1 MDRLLSASRLN
12 KHLGCPHQTALWLA
26 GVKPEPIEDPTLEL
40 VRKKGF
46 EHEALVL
53 AGLEADLGGAV
64 KINDKAPLAE
74 KVAST
79 LAAIQ
84 SNAPLIYQAAF
95 ADDSWMGL
103 PDYLLRRDG
112 EPIRYEPEDA
122 KLAHKP
128 KVEHVLQLAL
138 YAELIE
144 KLVGDGVGEGVLRV
158 ASGDPVTFD
167 LREFRFILR
176 RLMGEFEAFAQTKDH
191 VTRAVPCKACRL
203 CDYRGR
209 CNAEWRAAD
218 SVFFVAGVSFAQ
230 VLKLEVAGVTTL
242 TQLANA
248 PPEKVTG
255 MEDKTVAKLSAQAKL
270 QLRARDTGQI
280 PVETILPLEPGR
292 GFHHLPSPDAG
303 DLYFDMEGDPFFGD
317 GLEYLFGVWGPIAGQ
332 EPNFRGLWAHGE
344 AEEKAAF
351 EQLIDMFAEHLER
364 NPNAHIYHYARYEP
378 NALKRLA
385 MRYATRELVL
395 DDMLRE
401 RRFVD
406 LLVVVRQG
414 IRAGVESYSLKELEK
429 IYGQVRAGDVT
440 TAADSIVEYERWRD
454 TGEPSI
460 LTSIESYNKD
470 DCISTARMHA
480 WLEGLRPAGAD
491 YQIIGETAV
500 PKPEKIAER
509 KALEVRKQEA
519 AADVRASGVGDERI
533 RELIAELIWF
543 HQRALKPGYWAMF
556 ERQSWT
562 DEDLIEDA
570 ESVGLVIRD
579 PSVAPVPDKKSFLTT
594 FRFPPQDTKLRIAE
608 TPRIAATLAYA
619 GTIKALDPEA
629 GVLVLRRGPGAQY
642 PPVFSLI
649 PSPLSR
655 PEPPEAV
662 LAFAE
667 RFGAASL
674 DDDQALMEF
683 LARAKPR
690 LMGRRE
696 GEAIA
701 AKDADLVKETIR
713 AANDLDESY
722 LFVQGPPGTGKT
734 YTISEVVIDL
744 LRKGHRVGVASNSH
758 KAINKALEEVEARA
772 KEQSFSF
779 SGVKKARD
787 DVPDTYFD
795 GANIQTVTDAKAVQ
809 PHHALVGGTAYFFSR
824 ADQLGGYDY
833 LIVDEAGQ
841 VSLGHL
847 VAMAGAARNLI
858 LVGDQMQLAQPIQG
872 VHPGETGMSCLD
884 YLLSGAATVAP
895 EYGILLNESR
905 RMHPDI
911 CTFIS
916 EAIYEKRLRP
926 HPSTEDRYLVPSA
939 DAHPAIRPSG
949 ISFLRTNHEG
959 CLQSSPEE
967 ADAIAGLVE
976 SLTKQSISINGV
988 VRPFAHTD
996 ILVVAPYN
1004 MQVNLLRQA
1013 LPPNVR
1019 VGTVDKFQGQEA
1031 PVVILSM
1038 TTSRGSEAPRGTA
1051 FLFNKNRFNVAV
1063 SRAQCLAIIVHSD
1076 QLLDGAANQIEDL
1089 ERLNLFAHAE
1099 ARAVAISGP

>member
-26 GVKPEPIEDPTLEL
+26 GVKPEPIKDPTLEL

-46 EHEALVL
+46 EHEAKVL
-53 AGLEADLGGAV
+53 AGLEAELGGAV

-95 ADDSWMGL
+95 ADDNWMGL

-158 ASGDPVTFD
+158 AGGDPITFD

-176 RLMGEFEAFAQTKDH
+176 RLMGEFEAFAQTKDQ
-191 VTRAVPCKACRL
+191 VTRAVPCEACRL

-209 CNAEWRAAD
+209 CDAEWRAAD

-270 QLRARDTGQI
+270 QLQARDTGQI

-292 GFHHLPSPDAG
+292 GFHHLPSPDTG

-317 GLEYLFGVWGPIAGQ
+317 GLEYLFGLWGPIDGQ
-332 EPNFRGLWAHGE
+332 EPNFRGLWAHNE
-344 AEEKAAF
+344 EEEKAAF

-429 IYGQVRAGDVT
+429 IYGQARSGDVT

-454 TGEPSI
+454 TGAPSI

-470 DCISTARMHA
+470 DCVSTARMHT
-480 WLEGLRPAGAD
+480 WLESLRPAGAD
-491 YQIIGETAV
+491 YQVVGEIAA
-500 PKPEKIAER
+500 PKPEKVAER
-509 KALEVRKQEA
+509 KALEARKQEA
-519 AADVRASGVGDERI
+519 AAGVRESDSGDERV
-533 RELIAELIWF
+533 RELVAELIWF

-579 PSVAPVPDKKSFLTT
+579 ANVAPIPDKKSFLTT
-594 FRFPPQDTKLRIAE
+594 FRFPPQDTKLKIADTPRLAE
-608 TPRIAATLAYA
+608 TLANA
-619 GTIKALDPEA
+619 GTIKALDVEE
-629 GVLVLRRGPGAQY
+629 GTIVLRRGPGIY

-667 RFGAASL
+667 RFGDASL
-674 DDDQALMEF
+674 DDDQAIMDF
-683 LARAKPR
+683 LGRAIPR
-690 LMGRRE
+690 FKGRNQ

-701 AKDADLVKETIR
+701 ADGADLVKESIR
-713 AANDLDESY
+713 AANDLDQSC
-722 LFVQGPPGTGKT
+722 LFVQGPPGAGKT

-744 LRKGHRVGVASNSH
+744 LRKGHRIGVASNSH
-758 KAINKALEEVEARA
+758 KAINKVLEEVEARA
-772 KEQSFSF
+772 NEQSFNF

-795 GANIQTVTDAKAVQ
+795 GPNIKTVTDAKAVGAN
-809 PHHALVGGTAYFFSR
+809 HALVGGTAFFFSR
-824 ADQLGGYDY
+824 ADQLGAYDY
-833 LIVDEAGQ
+833 LVVDEAGQ
-841 VSLGHL
+841 VSLGNL
-847 VAMAGAARNLI
+847 VAMASAARNLI

-872 VHPGETGMSCLD
+872 VHPGETGLSCLD

-895 EYGILLNESR
+895 ERGILLNESR

-916 EAIYEKRLRP
+916 EAIYDNRLHP
-926 HPSTEDRYLVPSA
+926 HPSTKGRHLVVTA
-939 DAHPAIRPSG
+939 DAHPAIRTSG
-949 ISFLRTNHEG
+949 ISFLRTKHEG
-959 CLQSSPEE
+959 SLQSSPEE
-967 ADAIAGLVE
+967 VAAVADLIA
-976 SLTKQSISINGV
+976 SLTRQSININGV
-988 VRPFAHTD
+988 VRPVENTD

-1004 MQVNLLRQA
+1004 MQVNQLRQA
-1013 LPPNVR
+1013 LPAEVA

-1051 FLFNKNRFNVAV
+1051 FLFNKNRLNVAL
-1063 SRAQCLAIIVHSD
+1063 SRAQCLAIVVHGD
-1076 QLLDGAANQIEDL
+1076 QLLDGGWRTIEDL
-1089 ERLNLFAHAE
+1089 KRLNFFAHAE
-1099 ARAVAISGP
+1099 ARAVAIVGP